1 MANTSKTDIDKMSLK
16 RNHGMYLGSSSQ
28 ATTFLT
34 LSSILTVMLP
44 VPGPISSTVSVLRN
58 ADLKQPVFT
67 QFQNLIVWRLFVKTQ
82 NGPMYFL
89 SRLTYVTCKWNHVP
103 IYIHIFCFITSNN
116 LFVLSLKGQ
125 NVIFFKIKPYACT
138 QNWGLYSKFET

>member
-1 MANTSKTDIDKMSLK
+1 MANISKTDIDKMSLK

-58 ADLKQPVFT
+58 ADLKQPVFN

-82 NGPMYFL
+82 NGPKYF
-89 SRLTYVTCKWNHVP
+89 SV
-103 IYIHIFCFITSNN
+103 
-116 LFVLSLKGQ
+116 G
-125 NVIFFKIKPYACT
+125 
-138 QNWGLYSKFET
+138 